1 MEDCQA
7 EEIRVGMFI
16 PGIPCSLPVI
26 VASSANIMGCA
37 SLWKCIRPSSAQFY
51 LVQYILLQ
59 SLNERIMAAVEAR
72 AAWQRAANR
81 YFVQEDAKRAPKL
94 ACCSSSS
101 ASASKSQPH
110 SAYRKDFNFE
120 QLNPLETELELLRAK
135 EVNETLKYF
144 EDTEKDRIQSFSS
157 KSNRSS
163 LDPKNQYEKTEPWW
177 RITDK
182 DELAFLVAQK
192 SLEHIENC
200 DLPPVQNRNARK
212 CLFSPDC
219 LCKDGIFCP
228 TLYQEAHVGLSCGVS
243 GENTNKPFST
253 IDNYMT
259 NHESEQSK
267 EQLMEALRH
276 SQTRA
281 REAEKARKKASSEKD
296 QIIELIFKQA
306 SDLFAYDQWIQL
318 LQLESTIS
326 NKRQVDQSTS
336 RTPSPVVLPFN
347 CQKGRNRKHEATE
360 EDKQMIY
367 DIITKNAVAF
377 AVGLGLVSA
386 GLLLGWTIGWL
397 LPRL

>member
-1 MEDCQA
+1 
-7 EEIRVGMFI
+7 
-16 PGIPCSLPVI
+16 
-26 VASSANIMGCA
+26 
-37 SLWKCIRPSSAQFY
+37 
-51 LVQYILLQ
+51 
-59 SLNERIMAAVEAR
+59 MAAVEAR

-94 ACCSSSS
+94 ACCSPSP
-101 ASASKSQPH
+101 ASPSKSQVSAGTSDGQNLLDPRVAGFMPLGWKLSNSNLSTDTKWWLYLQPH
-110 SAYRKDFNFE
+110 SAYQKGFNFE
-120 QLNPLETELELLRAK
+120 HLNPLETELELLRAK

-144 EDTEKDRIQSFSS
+144 EDPEEDRIQSFTS

-163 LDPKNQYEKTEPWW
+163 LDPKNQYQKAEPWW

-200 DLPPVQNRNARK
+200 DLPPVQNRNAGK
-212 CLFSPDC
+212 CSFSPDS
-219 LCKDGIFCP
+219 LCNDGIFSP
-228 TLYQEAHVGLSCGVS
+228 TPYQEAHAGISCGVS
-243 GENTNKPFST
+243 GENTNKQFST

-259 NHESEQSK
+259 NRETEQSK

-276 SQTRA
+276 CQTRA

-306 SDLFAYDQWIQL
+306 SDLFAYNQWIQL

-326 NKRQVDQSTS
+326 NRSQVDKSTS
-336 RTPSPVVLPFN
+336 RTPCPVVLHFN
-347 CQKGRNRKHEATE
+347 CQKGRNRKHKATE

-386 GLLLGWTIGWL
+386 GLLLGWTIGYGCYPDCKL
-397 LPRL
+397 FHENSVVRLK

>member
-1 MEDCQA
+1 
-7 EEIRVGMFI
+7 
-16 PGIPCSLPVI
+16 
-26 VASSANIMGCA
+26 
-37 SLWKCIRPSSAQFY
+37 
-51 LVQYILLQ
+51 
-59 SLNERIMAAVEAR
+59 MAAVEAR
-72 AAWQRAANR
+72 AAWQHAANH

-101 ASASKSQPH
+101 ASASKSQVSAGTSDGQNLFDPRVAGFMPH
-110 SAYRKDFNFE
+110 GLKLSNSNLSTDTKWWLHLQPNSAYEKDFNFE

-135 EVNETLKYF
+135 EVSETLKYF
-144 EDTEKDRIQSFSS
+144 EDPEKDRTRSFTCIS
-157 KSNRSS
+157 KGSS
-163 LDPKNQYEKTEPWW
+163 LDPKIQCGKTEPWW
-177 RITDK
+177 RRADK

-200 DLPPVQNRNARK
+200 DLPPAQNRNARK
-212 CLFSPDC
+212 CSFSADKFCMDELFTPR
-219 LCKDGIFCP
+219 P
-228 TLYQEAHVGLSCGVS
+228 YQVAHAGLSCGVS

-253 IDNYMT
+253 IDNYVI
-259 NHESEQSK
+259 NHETEQSK

-296 QIIELIFKQA
+296 PIIELIFKQA
-306 SDLFAYDQWIQL
+306 SDLFAYNQWIQL

-326 NKRQVDQSTS
+326 NKSQVDQSTS

-347 CQKGRNRKHEATE
+347 CQKGRNRKHKATEE

>member
-1 MEDCQA
+1 
-7 EEIRVGMFI
+7 
-16 PGIPCSLPVI
+16 
-26 VASSANIMGCA
+26 
-37 SLWKCIRPSSAQFY
+37 
-51 LVQYILLQ
+51 
-59 SLNERIMAAVEAR
+59 MAAVEAR

-110 SAYRKDFNFE
+110 SAYQTDFNFE

-144 EDTEKDRIQSFSS
+144 EDPEKDRILSFTS

-163 LDPKNQYEKTEPWW
+163 LDLKNQYQKTEPWW

-212 CLFSPDC
+212 CSFSPDS
-219 LCKDGIFCP
+219 LCKDGIFSP
-228 TLYQEAHVGLSCGVS
+228 TPYQEAHAGISCGVS

-259 NHESEQSK
+259 NPETEQSK

-296 QIIELIFKQA
+296 HIVELIFKQA
-306 SDLFAYDQWIQL
+306 SELFAYNQWIQL

-326 NKRQVDQSTS
+326 NKSQVDQSTS
-336 RTPSPVVLPFN
+336 RTPSPVVSPFN
-347 CQKGRNRKHEATE
+347 CQKGRNSKHKATE

-367 DIITKNAVAF
+367 DIITKNAVAL

>member
-1 MEDCQA
+1 
-7 EEIRVGMFI
+7 
-16 PGIPCSLPVI
+16 
-26 VASSANIMGCA
+26 
-37 SLWKCIRPSSAQFY
+37 
-51 LVQYILLQ
+51 
-59 SLNERIMAAVEAR
+59 MAAVEAR

-101 ASASKSQPH
+101 ASASKSQPN
-110 SAYRKDFNFE
+110 SAYKKDFNFE

-144 EDTEKDRIQSFSS
+144 EDPEKDRIQSFTS

-163 LDPKNQYEKTEPWW
+163 LDPKNQYQKTEPWW

-200 DLPPVQNRNARK
+200 DLPPVQNNNARK
-212 CLFSPDC
+212 CSFSPNS
-219 LCKDGIFCP
+219 LCKDGIFSP
-228 TLYQEAHVGLSCGVS
+228 TPYQKAHAGISCGVS

-259 NHESEQSK
+259 NHECEQSK

-296 QIIELIFKQA
+296 HIVELIFKQA
-306 SDLFAYDQWIQL
+306 SDLFAYNQWIQL

-326 NKRQVDQSTS
+326 NKSQVDQSTS

-347 CQKGRNRKHEATE
+347 RQKGRNPKHKATE
-360 EDKQMIY
+360 EDEQMIY